1 MVSYMSLATAGG
13 LVQLG
18 LVVSFQRVVA
28 VREGRVMCGVVAS
41 CIAATTVHLALE
53 ASICHKMGLLHV
65 GQLPGFVWLS
75 EGKFVPRPPNTAGTG
90 VLLIP
95 HLIFLLITK
104 LAVTACKL
112 RDRYPCPRNRLSRYR
127 LALATSGANGRLTWS
142 AFIVLALVLLGVVVI
157 VPLFPAIFNQLDP
170 ADSNTLTFR
179 SILGMTFAFWVG
191 CGSFLVDTEPRQFIL
206 RRLGRAWAGWRA
218 GRAGAERSTGRSRRP
233 DWSRRCRPRVSV
245 SDHRE
250 VEIVELT
257 ETSRSRVQARIE
269 AKEDVSGSENSLT
282 PVEFTGTS
290 SCVFQTPHQP
300 DPRPG
305 PCRLTTGRRVRVR
318 SAAVEYPLPIIEEF
332 ED

>member
-112 RDRYPCPRNRLSRYR
+112 RDRYPCPRNQRGERPAHLVGLHRPGTR
-127 LALATSGANGRLTWS
+127 LAWGGGHRP
-142 AFIVLALVLLGVVVI
+142 AL
-157 VPLFPAIFNQLDP
+157 
-170 ADSNTLTFR
+170 
-179 SILGMTFAFWVG
+179 
-191 CGSFLVDTEPRQFIL
+191 
-206 RRLGRAWAGWRA
+206 
-218 GRAGAERSTGRSRRP
+218 
-233 DWSRRCRPRVSV
+233 
-245 SDHRE
+245 
-250 VEIVELT
+250 
-257 ETSRSRVQARIE
+257 
-269 AKEDVSGSENSLT
+269 
-282 PVEFTGTS
+282 
-290 SCVFQTPHQP
+290 
-300 DPRPG
+300 PG
-305 PCRLTTGRRVRVR
+305 NL
-318 SAAVEYPLPIIEEF
+318 
-332 ED
+332 